1 MAKDSYTGP
10 SHVQQVLFNLAAFV
24 VVVAGM
30 RASSDILIPF
40 LLAIFLSVI
49 ANPLVLKL
57 RSRGIPIAGAI
68 VIVILGIIAIGIG
81 VTSLLGTSLND
92 FSDNLPIYKE
102 MINNTAANFLQFF
115 EGLGLKISGAAVIE
129 RFDPGAAMSLTSS
142 RLSGLGGVLS
152 NGLLIILMVVFMLL
166 EATIFKYKM
175 RNIFGSKS
183 DGASQVDSFSDTVNR
198 YMLIK
203 TGTSLATGIIATIWL
218 MILGVDYPL
227 LWGFLTFLFNY
238 VPTVGSII
246 AAVPPALLA
255 LISPDG
261 GLITALLS
269 AAGYLVINI
278 SIGSI
283 LEPRILGN
291 GLGLST
297 LVVFVSLL
305 FWGWV
310 FGPVGMVLSV
320 PLTMTIKIALSNSES
335 GKWLSTMMD
344 APMTF
349 SSDK

>member
-1 MAKDSYTGP
+1 MGNVSNTGP

-24 VVVAGM
+24 IVVAGM

-40 LLAIFLSVI
+40 LLAIFISVI
-49 ANPLVLKL
+49 ANPLVIKL
-57 RSRGIPIAGAI
+57 RSRGIPMIGAI
-68 VIVILGIIAIGIG
+68 VLVILGIITIGIG
-81 VTSLLGTSLND
+81 ITSLLGTSLND
-92 FSDNLPIYKE
+92 FSDNLPQYKE
-102 MINNTAANFLQFF
+102 MINNSATNFFQFF
-115 EGLGLKISGAAVIE
+115 EDMGLHISGTAIIE

-142 RLSGLGGVLS
+142 ILSGLGGALS
-152 NGLLIILMVVFMLL
+152 SGLLILLMVVFMLL
-166 EATIFKYKM
+166 EATIFKYKV
-175 RNIFGSKS
+175 RHIFGSKS
-183 DGASQVDSFSDTVNR
+183 GGASQVASFSDTVKR

-255 LISPDG
+255 LIQL
-261 GLITALLS
+261 GLVSSLLS
-269 AAGYLVINI
+269 VAGYIVINI

-283 LEPRILGN
+283 LEPRILGH
-291 GLGLST
+291 GLGLSS

-335 GKWLSTMMD
+335 GKWISTLMD

-349 SSDK
+349 GSD

>member
-1 MAKDSYTGP
+1 MGNVSNTGP

-24 VVVAGM
+24 IVVAGM

-40 LLAIFLSVI
+40 LLAIFISVI
-49 ANPLVLKL
+49 ANPLVIKL
-57 RSRGIPIAGAI
+57 RSQGIPIIGAI
-68 VIVILGIIAIGIG
+68 VLVILGIITIGIG
-81 VTSLLGTSLND
+81 ITSLLGTSLND
-92 FSDNLPIYKE
+92 FSDNLPQYKE
-102 MINNTAANFLQFF
+102 MINNSAANFFQFF
-115 EGLGLKISGAAVIE
+115 EDMGLHISGTAIIE

-142 RLSGLGGVLS
+142 ILSGLGGALS
-152 NGLLIILMVVFMLL
+152 SGLLILLMVIFMLL
-166 EATIFKYKM
+166 EATIFKYKV
-175 RNIFGSKS
+175 RHIFGSKS
-183 DGASQVDSFSDTVNR
+183 GGASQVASFSDTVKR

-255 LISPDG
+255 LIQL
-261 GLITALLS
+261 GLVSSLLS
-269 AAGYLVINI
+269 VAGYIVINI

-283 LEPRILGN
+283 LEPRILGH
-291 GLGLST
+291 GLGLSS

-335 GKWLSTMMD
+335 GKWISTLMD

-349 SSDK
+349 GSD

>member
-1 MAKDSYTGP
+1 M
-10 SHVQQVLFNLAAFV
+10 L
-24 VVVAGM
+24 
-30 RASSDILIPF
+30 SS
-40 LLAIFLSVI
+40 
-49 ANPLVLKL
+49 
-57 RSRGIPIAGAI
+57 
-68 VIVILGIIAIGIG
+68 
-81 VTSLLGTSLND
+81 
-92 FSDNLPIYKE
+92 
-102 MINNTAANFLQFF
+102 
-115 EGLGLKISGAAVIE
+115 
-129 RFDPGAAMSLTSS
+129 
-142 RLSGLGGVLS
+142 
-152 NGLLIILMVVFMLL
+152 GLLILLMVVFMLL
-166 EATIFKYKM
+166 EATIFKYKV
-175 RNIFGSKS
+175 RHIFGSKS
-183 DGASQVDSFSDTVNR
+183 GGASQVASFSDTVKR

-255 LISPDG
+255 LIQL
-261 GLITALLS
+261 GLVSSLLS
-269 AAGYLVINI
+269 VAGYIVINI

-283 LEPRILGN
+283 LEPRILGH
-291 GLGLST
+291 GLGLSS

-335 GKWLSTMMD
+335 GKWISTLMD

-349 SSDK
+349 GSD

>member
-1 MAKDSYTGP
+1 M
-10 SHVQQVLFNLAAFV
+10 H
-24 VVVAGM
+24 
-30 RASSDILIPF
+30 I
-40 LLAIFLSVI
+40 
-49 ANPLVLKL
+49 
-57 RSRGIPIAGAI
+57 
-68 VIVILGIIAIGIG
+68 
-81 VTSLLGTSLND
+81 
-92 FSDNLPIYKE
+92 
-102 MINNTAANFLQFF
+102 
-115 EGLGLKISGAAVIE
+115 
-129 RFDPGAAMSLTSS
+129 
-142 RLSGLGGVLS
+142 
-152 NGLLIILMVVFMLL
+152 
-166 EATIFKYKM
+166 
-175 RNIFGSKS
+175 KS
-183 DGASQVDSFSDTVNR
+183 
-198 YMLIK
+198 
-203 TGTSLATGIIATIWL
+203 GTSLATGIIATIWL

-269 AAGYLVINI
+269 AVGYLVINI

>member
-142 RLSGLGGVLS
+142 ILSGLGGVLS

-238 VPTVGSII
+238 VPTVGSI
-246 AAVPPALLA
+246 
-255 LISPDG
+255 
-261 GLITALLS
+261 
-269 AAGYLVINI
+269 
-278 SIGSI
+278 
-283 LEPRILGN
+283 
-291 GLGLST
+291 
-297 LVVFVSLL
+297 
-305 FWGWV
+305 
-310 FGPVGMVLSV
+310 
-320 PLTMTIKIALSNSES
+320 
-335 GKWLSTMMD
+335 
-344 APMTF
+344 
-349 SSDK
+349 SDK

>member
-1 MAKDSYTGP
+1 MGNVSNTGP

-24 VVVAGM
+24 IVVAGM

-40 LLAIFLSVI
+40 LLAIFISVI
-49 ANPLVLKL
+49 ANPLVIKL
-57 RSRGIPIAGAI
+57 RSRGIPIIGAI
-68 VIVILGIIAIGIG
+68 VLVILGIVTIGIG
-81 VTSLLGTSLND
+81 ITSLLGTSLND
-92 FSDNLPIYKE
+92 FSDNLPQYKE
-102 MINNTAANFLQFF
+102 MINNSAANFFQFF
-115 EGLGLKISGAAVIE
+115 EDMGLHISGTAIIE

-142 RLSGLGGVLS
+142 ILSGLGGALS
-152 NGLLIILMVVFMLL
+152 SGLLILLMVVFMLL
-166 EATIFKYKM
+166 EATIFKYKV
-175 RNIFGSKS
+175 RHIFGSKS
-183 DGASQVDSFSDTVNR
+183 GGASQVASFSDTVKR

-255 LISPDG
+255 LIQL
-261 GLITALLS
+261 GLVSSLLS
-269 AAGYLVINI
+269 VAGYIVINI

-283 LEPRILGN
+283 LEPRILGH
-291 GLGLST
+291 GLGLSS

-335 GKWLSTMMD
+335 GKWISTLMD

-349 SSDK
+349 GSD

>member
-1 MAKDSYTGP
+1 MPKKSYTGP
-10 SHVQQVLFNLAAFV
+10 SHVQQVLFNLAAIV

-30 RASSDILIPF
+30 RASSEILIPF
-40 LLAIFLSVI
+40 LLAVFISVI
-49 ANPLVLKL
+49 ANPLVAKL
-57 RSRGIPIAGAI
+57 RSRGIPILGAI
-68 VIVILGIIAIGIG
+68 LIVIFGIVAIGIG
-81 VTSLLGTSLND
+81 VASLLGTSLND
-92 FSDNLPIYKE
+92 FSDNLPLYKE
-102 MINNTAANFLQFF
+102 MVNNTATNFFTFF
-115 EGLGLKISGAAVIE
+115 EERGLKISGVAIIE

-142 RLSGLGGVLS
+142 ILSGLGGALS
-152 NGLLIILMVVFMLL
+152 SGLLILLMVVFMLL

-175 RNIFGSKS
+175 RHIFGSQS

-255 LISPDG
+255 LITISPV
-261 GLITALLS
+261 TALLS
-269 AAGYLVINI
+269 AIGYFVINI

-283 LEPRILGN
+283 LEPKILGQ

-297 LVVFVSLL
+297 LVVFISLL

-310 FGPVGMVLSV
+310 FGPIGMVLSV

-335 GKWLSTMMD
+335 GKWLSTLMD
-344 APMTF
+344 APMTL

>member
-1 MAKDSYTGP
+1 M
-10 SHVQQVLFNLAAFV
+10 
-24 VVVAGM
+24 
-30 RASSDILIPF
+30 
-40 LLAIFLSVI
+40 
-49 ANPLVLKL
+49 
-57 RSRGIPIAGAI
+57 
-68 VIVILGIIAIGIG
+68 
-81 VTSLLGTSLND
+81 GTSLND
-92 FSDNLPIYKE
+92 FSDNLPQYKE
-102 MINNTAANFLQFF
+102 MINNSAANFFQFF
-115 EGLGLKISGAAVIE
+115 EDMGLHISGTAIIE

-142 RLSGLGGVLS
+142 ILSGLGGVLS
-152 NGLLIILMVVFMLL
+152 SGLLILLMVVFMLL
-166 EATIFKYKM
+166 EATIFKYKV
-175 RNIFGSKS
+175 RHIFGSKS
-183 DGASQVDSFSDTVNR
+183 DGASQVASFSDTVKR

-255 LISPDG
+255 LIQL
-261 GLITALLS
+261 GLVSSLLS
-269 AAGYLVINI
+269 VAGYFVINI

-283 LEPRILGN
+283 LEPRILGH
-291 GLGLST
+291 GLGLSS

-335 GKWLSTMMD
+335 GKWISTLMD

-349 SSDK
+349 GSD

>member
-1 MAKDSYTGP
+1 MGNVSNTGP

-24 VVVAGM
+24 IVVAGM

-40 LLAIFLSVI
+40 LLAIFISVI
-49 ANPLVLKL
+49 ANPLVIKL
-57 RSRGIPIAGAI
+57 RSRGIPIIGAI
-68 VIVILGIIAIGIG
+68 VLVIVGIITIGIG
-81 VTSLLGTSLND
+81 ITSLLGTSLND
-92 FSDNLPIYKE
+92 FSDNLPQYKE
-102 MINNTAANFLQFF
+102 MINNSAANFFQFF
-115 EGLGLKISGAAVIE
+115 EDMGLHISGTAIIE

-142 RLSGLGGVLS
+142 ILSGLGGALS
-152 NGLLIILMVVFMLL
+152 SGLLILLMVVFMLL
-166 EATIFKYKM
+166 EATIFKYKV
-175 RNIFGSKS
+175 RHIFGSKS
-183 DGASQVDSFSDTVNR
+183 GGASQVASFSDTVKR

-218 MILGVDYPL
+218 MVLGVDYPL

-255 LISPDG
+255 LIQL
-261 GLITALLS
+261 GLVSSLLS
-269 AAGYLVINI
+269 VAGYIVINI

-283 LEPRILGN
+283 LEPRILGH
-291 GLGLST
+291 GLGLSS

-335 GKWLSTMMD
+335 GKWISTLMD

-349 SSDK
+349 GSD

>member
-1 MAKDSYTGP
+1 M
-10 SHVQQVLFNLAAFV
+10 V
-24 VVVAGM
+24 VV
-30 RASSDILIPF
+30 
-40 LLAIFLSVI
+40 
-49 ANPLVLKL
+49 
-57 RSRGIPIAGAI
+57 
-68 VIVILGIIAIGIG
+68 
-81 VTSLLGTSLND
+81 
-92 FSDNLPIYKE
+92 
-102 MINNTAANFLQFF
+102 
-115 EGLGLKISGAAVIE
+115 
-129 RFDPGAAMSLTSS
+129 
-142 RLSGLGGVLS
+142 
-152 NGLLIILMVVFMLL
+152 MLL
-166 EATIFKYKM
+166 EAKIFKYKM

-183 DGASQVDSFSDTVNR
+183 YGASQVDSFSDTVNR

>member
-1 MAKDSYTGP
+1 M
-10 SHVQQVLFNLAAFV
+10 
-24 VVVAGM
+24 
-30 RASSDILIPF
+30 
-40 LLAIFLSVI
+40 LL
-49 ANPLVLKL
+49 NYLKL
-57 RSRGIPIAGAI
+57 
-68 VIVILGIIAIGIG
+68 VTVLLVIL
-81 VTSLLGTSLND
+81 
-92 FSDNLPIYKE
+92 
-102 MINNTAANFLQFF
+102 
-115 EGLGLKISGAAVIE
+115 
-129 RFDPGAAMSLTSS
+129 
-142 RLSGLGGVLS
+142 
-152 NGLLIILMVVFMLL
+152 LMVVFMLL
-166 EATIFKYKM
+166 EATIFKYKV
-175 RNIFGSKS
+175 RHIFGSKS
-183 DGASQVDSFSDTVNR
+183 GGASQVASFSDTVKR

-255 LISPDG
+255 LIQL
-261 GLITALLS
+261 GLVSSLLS
-269 AAGYLVINI
+269 VAGYIVINI

-283 LEPRILGN
+283 LEPRILGH
-291 GLGLST
+291 GLGLSS

-335 GKWLSTMMD
+335 GKWISTLMD

-349 SSDK
+349 GSD